1 MAGAPLAYTQV
12 ATFSVY
18 LYFGAALLGRQ
29 FLDPGTSQNADT
41 FPHIMVPFSTE
52 EPFISHTPDV
62 YIPFFTLI
70 EFISYMG
77 WIKVA
82 ETLLNPFGDD
92 DEDFDINY
100 LIDRN
105 LQVSYLIVDLADA
118 DMELANDPFLEA
130 GISIPEELP
139 YQNLPSRASSVRSI
153 IRKQSVSLVNIKNA
167 FAAAEAGVGTPRLER
182 KEICRELSRETI
194 NNGSPF
200 VGRRLDDLMEVDNEQ
215 ETIKSLRE
223 LKRKE
228 QESKEQEGG
237 VDNASFSL

>member
-1 MAGAPLAYTQV
+1 M
-12 ATFSVY
+12 
-18 LYFGAALLGRQ
+18 
-29 FLDPGTSQNADT
+29 
-41 FPHIMVPFSTE
+41 
-52 EPFISHTPDV
+52 
-62 YIPFFTLI
+62 
-70 EFISYMG
+70 
-77 WIKVA
+77 
-82 ETLLNPFGDD
+82 
-92 DEDFDINY
+92 
-100 LIDRN
+100 IDRN

-182 KEICRELSRETI
+182 KEICRELSRETL

-215 ETIKSLRE
+215 ETIRSLRE
-223 LKRKE
+223 LKRRE
-228 QESKEQEGG
+228 QQEKAEAEGG
-237 VDNASFSL
+237 IENASLSL

>member
-1 MAGAPLAYTQV
+1 MTKV
-12 ATFSVY
+12 F
-18 LYFGAALLGRQ
+18 
-29 FLDPGTSQNADT
+29 FLQ
-41 FPHIMVPFSTE
+41 
-52 EPFISHTPDV
+52 
-62 YIPFFTLI
+62 
-70 EFISYMG
+70 
-77 WIKVA
+77 VA

-105 LQVSYLIVDLADA
+105 LQVSYLIVDLADT
-118 DMELANDPFLEA
+118 DMEMANDPFLEA

-139 YQNLPSRASSVRSI
+139 YQNIPSRTSSVRSMI
-153 IRKQSVSLVNIKNA
+153 NKKQSVSLVNIKNA

-237 VDNASFSL
+237 IDNASFSL